1 MASEVSGPSLPEA
14 GDVHAAPNSNTNT
27 TADTNIPKRKPLPA
41 APAQPQPPLASVT
54 SISPPTIA
62 KDEHTKQDGKEPAV
76 EYTTVND
83 NNGTS
88 KFAFPLSLAALDRLR
103 LGPLEKYLPYDRRR
117 RRYIIAGAIAGIIAL
132 LALIIGLAAGLTAGK
147 G

>member
-14 GDVHAAPNSNTNT
+14 GDVHTTLNSNTNT
-27 TADTNIPKRKPLPA
+27 NADAYIPKRKPL
-41 APAQPQPPLASVT
+41 PAQPQPPLASDT
-54 SISPPTIA
+54 SIPPTIA
-62 KDEHTKQDGKEPAV
+62 KDEHTKQDRKEPAV
-76 EYTTVND
+76 EYTTVNG

-117 RRYIIAGAIAGIIAL
+117 RRYIIVGAIAGIIAL